1 MEIQAK
7 QLQKVV
13 EQKQEYDLELEQGT
27 TSDVGH
33 VGNCDEDVDNGS
45 RLLNF
50 SVEYDDLD
58 VASLQNHF
66 PSHTPQYL

>member
-13 EQKQEYDLELEQGT
+13 EQKQEYDLEVIKSLH
-27 TSDVGH
+27 DVGH

-45 RLLNF
+45 GLLNF